1 MTKICLTTSWF
12 GHGRLKDYEIINESK
27 YPWQLIAFQ
36 CVTSVFVVVIPI
48 PPIPIDVVSRLGLLM
63 DVCSFN
69 DPEAPAPVAPEVSP
83 KKRGNCVDMLMFG
96 FLEPYL

>member
-1 MTKICLTTSWF
+1 MAVDSFSMC
-12 GHGRLKDYEIINESK
+12 H
-27 YPWQLIAFQ
+27 Q
-36 CVTSVFVVVIPI
+36 CVCCGIIPI